1 MVGEELRWHGEGLRR
16 EVKDGEAE
24 GVDTTVEEWDFL
36 GPGSR
41 LLSSLLERSRTG
53 AVSSCCLE
61 EGTQWLE
68 GEAWFTRK
76 GEAHRGLS
84 LRWTEE
90 REQCSEMERGTKCQS
105 D

>member
-36 GPGSR
+36 GPGAGSR
-41 LLSSLLERSRTG
+41 VSSPLLERSSTG

-84 LRWTEE
+84 LRWTGEGG
-90 REQCSEMERGTKCQS
+90 QCSETE
-105 D
+105 